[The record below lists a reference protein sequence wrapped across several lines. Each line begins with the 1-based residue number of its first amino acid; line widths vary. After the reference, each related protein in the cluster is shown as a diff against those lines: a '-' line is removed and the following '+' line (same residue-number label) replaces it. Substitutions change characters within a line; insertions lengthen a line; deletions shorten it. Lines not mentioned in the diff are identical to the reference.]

1 MKESYLTIID
11 PVEVEMVEK
20 RSKFLGH
27 MIHVRSRLEA
37 ESFISAIRSEY
48 KDATHNVPAYSVYKN
63 GVMYCS
69 DDGEPHGTSGKPILE
84 VLKRER
90 IYDVC
95 VVVTRYFGGILLGTG
110 GLVRAYSAAAALGVE
125 EAIPVTVRLYIK
137 GKMRF
142 GYERYGPI
150 SAALAAEGA
159 IIDDTSF
166 TDSVEVSFRIAEEE
180 FQNIC
185 NIIINITNGSIFPEK
200 TGEDGDPAEERR

>member
-1 MKESYLTIID
+1 MYKTVLKEATAQIIEKNSRFIASVK
-11 PVEVEMVEK
+11 PVETRE
-20 RSKFLGH
+20 
-27 MIHVRSRLEA
+27 EA
-37 ESFISAIRSEY
+37 EAFIESVAKKNRT
-48 KDATHNVPAYSVYKN
+48 ANHNVYAYVLRKDHFQKH
-63 GVMYCS
+63 S
-69 DDGEPHGTSGKPILE
+69 DDGEPGGTAGMP
-84 VLKRER
+84 VLNVLLKQNLTDA
-90 IYDVC
+90 II
-95 VVVTRYFGGILLGTG
+95 VVTRYFGGILLGTG

-150 SAALAAEGA
+150 SAALSAEGA

-185 NIIINITNGSIFPEK
+185 NKIINLTNGSISPKKTGEEYFPEK
-200 TGEDGDPAEERR
+200 I